1 MSFRPGELDQQIT
14 IERSTSVSDGM
25 GGNTITWATTFTP
38 WALVRPLSGSEK
50 VDFERVQGEARY
62 LFVVRYPIDIKDEDR
77 ILWEGD
83 YYNIRVR
90 KKPKGRDLYMQM
102 EGERGVA
109 Q

>member
-1 MSFRPGELDQQIT
+1 MTFRPGELDQRII
-14 IERSTSVSDGM
+14 IERPVMASDGM
-25 GGNTITWATTFTP
+25 GGNVATWSTHLTL
-38 WALVRPLSGSEK
+38 WALVRPISGNEN

-62 LFVVRYPIDIKDEDR
+62 LFVVRYPIDIKDADR

-90 KKPKGRDLYMQM
+90 KKPKGRDLYMQINA
-102 EGERGVA
+102 ERGVA